1 MSNQFNISVLIS
13 GGGTTLKNLI
23 QQRSKNQLAANIAMV
38 VSNNP
43 SAGGLRFAADAGL
56 PTAVINHRSFGDL
69 DAFSEAIFD
78 QCRAVKSDLIVMGGF
93 LRRVKIPADFTN
105 RVINIHPSLIPAFCG
120 QGHYGSRVHQAVL
133 DYGCKISGCTVHFVD
148 DHYDHG
154 PIIAQETVL
163 VHDDDAPETLAER
176 VFIKECELYPRV
188 INAIASGKVA
198 VNDRH
203 VTLTA

>member
-1 MSNQFNISVLIS
+1 MPNHFNISVLIS

-23 QQRSKNQLAANIAMV
+23 EQRSNNQLAANIATV

-43 SAGGLRFAADAGL
+43 GAGGLRFAADAGL
-56 PTAVINHRSFGDL
+56 PTAVINHRSFEDL
-69 DAFSEAIFD
+69 ETFSEAIFD
-78 QCRAVKSDLIVMGGF
+78 QCREVKSDLVVMGGF

-154 PIIAQETVL
+154 PIIAQETVM
-163 VHDDDAPETLAER
+163 VHDDDSVETLAQR
-176 VFIKECELYPRV
+176 VFSKECELYPRV

-203 VTLTA
+203 VTLTT